1 MDWHGWVALATLVI
15 ATTLF
20 ITKWL
25 PVGVTALAIPVVL
38 HATGVLPKAS
48 DALQGFASPAAV
60 AIGAVFVLG
69 TGLRESGVATL
80 LARGIQAV
88 AGRNEAV
95 LCLLVMVATAALSAF
110 MSNAAVVA
118 MLLPVV
124 LVLSRRSGVAASR
137 LLMPMAFAAVLG
149 GTVTMVGTAANIL
162 VADYIT
168 GPAAPAGLKPLE
180 VFDFAP
186 VGLAVT
192 VAGILFLALIGRRM
206 LSKAK
211 RDDRR
216 RKRLPEDV
224 ARSFNLAESL
234 LMFGVKEASTAK
246 GRTLG
251 DLALPAAYG
260 MNPLMVRRPGPM
272 GDRWIPPDAGVVL
285 QAGDRLY
292 AQGAESSAWLLAESE
307 LLQFGLAG
315 PRAVERILGRGT
327 TLAEVAVPPRSAFI
341 GKTLDH
347 EDFTA
352 RFGLQVLAVWRA
364 DGAEVEEPLLHE
376 LEVGDNFLVSGPARA
391 VHRLEAQADFTVL
404 TDQSQ
409 VEDVTRAP
417 LALSILLAALL
428 PAVLL
433 GTPLALSAMGG
444 ALLMVVT
451 GCVTPPGLRRSVD
464 WNVLALIV
472 GTLPLGLALEQ
483 QGIAEIVASAL
494 VSVGSAL
501 SSVGVL
507 GILFGLS
514 AILAVLASN
523 AAAALIVAPIAAR
536 AAAAAG
542 VDPGTALLAVA
553 YGCSCA
559 FVLPFAQWNLM
570 VAVPGGY
577 RTRDY
582 LRVGGWT
589 TLVYAATAI
598 ALLALRAR

>member
-1 MDWHGWVALATLVI
+1 MDGHGWVALATLVV
-15 ATTLF
+15 ATLLF

-25 PVGVTALAIPVVL
+25 PVGVTALAIPVIL
-38 HATGVLPKAS
+38 HAAGVLPDAG
-48 DALQGFASPAAV
+48 DALRGFASPAAV

-80 LARGIQAV
+80 LARGIQAL
-88 AGRNEAV
+88 AGRSEAG

-149 GTVTMVGTAANIL
+149 GTITMVGTAANIL
-162 VADYIT
+162 IADYVLS
-168 GPAAPAGLKPLE
+168 PAAPAGLKPLE

-186 VGLAVT
+186 VGAAVT
-192 VAGILFLALIGRRM
+192 VAGILFLAFVGRRM
-206 LSKAK
+206 LSREK
-211 RDDRR
+211 REDRR
-216 RKRLPEDV
+216 RRRLPEDV

-234 LMFGVKEASTAK
+234 LMFGVKDASRAT
-246 GRTLG
+246 GRTLSEL
-251 DLALPAAYG
+251 DLPGTYG

-272 GDRWIPPDAGVVL
+272 GDRWIAPDAGVVL
-285 QAGDRLY
+285 QPGDRLY

-315 PRAVERILGRGT
+315 PRAVERILGRGA
-327 TLAEVAVPPRSAFI
+327 TLAEVAIPPRSSFT
-341 GKTLDH
+341 GKTLDQ

-352 RFGLQVLAVWRA
+352 RFGLQVLALWRA
-364 DGAEVEEPLLHE
+364 DGEEVDEPLARP
-376 LEVGDNFLVSGPARA
+376 LEVGDNFLVSGAARA
-391 VHRLEAQADFTVL
+391 VHRLEGQADFTVL

-417 LALSILLAALL
+417 LALGLLLLALL

-433 GTPLALSAMGG
+433 GMPLALSALGG

-451 GCVTPPGLRRSVD
+451 GCVTPPALRRAID

-472 GTLPLGLALEQ
+472 GTLPLGLALERH
-483 QGIAEIVASAL
+483 GVADL
-494 VSVGSAL
+494 VAGGLAQVGARLSV
-501 SSVGVL
+501 VGVL

-514 AILAVLASN
+514 AVLAVLASN

-589 TLVYAATAI
+589 SLVYAVTAV
-598 ALLALRAR
+598 ALLAWRAA